1 MKKIG
6 SGYEHIVY
14 ELNKNKVIKI
24 KNSYFNKFFKL
35 IYWNK
40 TFNLFKLNKSYLS
53 LNKLNKRSIN
63 IVSSLEDKTHFGNPI
78 ILKNKI
84 IQDRVIIINQIISK
98 NNYKKIIDDY
108 IKLIFLLW
116 NQGVHELV
124 YNFTINNGYDLN
136 HNLIQIDFGEL
147 TNSKVKALNSINSKL
162 WLTQF
167 SYKFHLTK
175 EMKIYFKRKMELNLN
190 KENLNKYWKDS

>member
-98 NNYKKIIDDY
+98 NNFKKIIDDY

>member
-147 TNSKVKALNSINSKL
+147 TNSKVKSLNSINSKL